1 MKSHYHAKQE
11 YVSTFPSA
19 QDMNLTVGYLYSSE
33 NLHQHCV
40 LHIGPN
46 HHTPLCKNI
55 RKGTQTKI

>member
-1 MKSHYHAKQE
+1 MQSHYAKQE

-33 NLHQHCV
+33 NLHQH
-40 LHIGPN
+40 IGPN